1 MHHISLKLRVVFSKQ
16 KEKKAKYNST
26 EVKTVKRIC
35 FCTVGYKIK
44 RDEVKHMVAFG
55 YISFIEICRVVA
67 LYRLH
72 S

>member
-35 FCTVGYKIK
+35 FCTVGYNVKQN
-44 RDEVKHMVAFG
+44 EVKYMVAFG
-55 YISFIEICRVVA
+55 YTSFIEICRVVT
-67 LYRLH
+67 L
-72 S
+72 

>member
-16 KEKKAKYNST
+16 KGKKAKYNST

-35 FCTVGYKIK
+35 FCIVGYKVK

-55 YISFIEICRVVA
+55 YISFIEI
-67 LYRLH
+67 
-72 S
+72 

>member
-35 FCTVGYKIK
+35 FCNVGYKVK
-44 RDEVKHMVAFG
+44 RDVVKHMVAFG
-55 YISFIEICRVVA
+55 YISFIGI
-67 LYRLH
+67 
-72 S
+72 

>member
-35 FCTVGYKIK
+35 FCTVGYKVK

-55 YISFIEICRVVA
+55 YISFIEICRVVT
-67 LYRLH
+67 LYGLH